1 MKIEDY
7 VAVSGIPGLFRMLN
21 NKPGGLVIE
30 DLDTGKIKFAS
41 VRKHNFNP
49 LASIGIYVD
58 SDEETLNL
66 KEVFTKMLEKL
77 ADLPLPAKKASNKEL
92 VEYLGTV
99 LPEYDRDRVYPSDIK
114 RLIKWF
120 SFLNERDL
128 LSLEDEEEVA
138 EDGIEDAE
146 VVEEVAE
153 VAKKAPAKKKA
164 AKKK

>member
-7 VAVSGIPGLFRMLN
+7 VAVSGKPGLFRMVN

-30 DLDTGKIKFAS
+30 NLDSGKIHFAS

-77 ADLPLPAKKASNKEL
+77 EELPLPEKKASNKEL
-92 VEYLGTV
+92 VEYMGTI

-114 RLIKWF
+114 RLVKWF

-128 LSLEDEEEVA
+128 LSLEDEAEETD
-138 EDGIEDAE
+138 EGGIEDAE
-146 VVEEVAE
+146 VVEETPAE
-153 VAKKAPAKKKA
+153 EK
-164 AKKK
+164 

>member
-7 VAVSGIPGLFRMLN
+7 VAVSGKPGLFRMLN

-30 DLDTGKIKFAS
+30 DLDTGKVKFAS

-77 ADLPLPAKKASNKEL
+77 EELPLPDKKASNKEFAD
-92 VEYLGTV
+92 YLGTV

-120 SFLNERDL
+120 DFLNKRDL
-128 LSLEDEEEVA
+128 LSLEDEEETTA
-138 EDGIEDAE
+138 EDGIEEAE
-146 VVEEVAE
+146 IVEEVAE
-153 VAKKAPAKKKA
+153 KAPAKKKP